1 MIALLGLE
9 IMRVKWN
16 RASTNDDIEEMVAFL
31 FDDYRVAL
39 LYHGGTMIKLKHHK
53 WAKLDR
59 HLPLRN

>member
-53 WAKLDR
+53 
-59 HLPLRN
+59 